1 MQKNMSDAIK
11 MAKIFDFDGDFVS
24 LGSYGSGHIND
35 TYLVSVMRDGE
46 VVPSYILQRI
56 NHNVFPNVD
65 GLMDNMIKVT
75 KYLNKYRSDAV
86 ERQEILT
93 LVPSKDGKF
102 YVRDSVGDYWRATIF
117 VDNSVSFDFPDTP
130 ELFYQSA
137 VAFGRFAKELEEFD
151 ASVLCEVIPDFHN
164 NEARLQ
170 QLYDAVEKDVKGRK
184 AEVEKEIR
192 FACDREEDFKFFNT
206 MLKNG
211 KLPLRVTHNDTKL
224 NNVLFDKTT
233 KKSICVI
240 DLDTVMPGF
249 LGFDFGDAIRFG
261 ANTAAEDEADLS
273 KVEISLEMFEAYA
286 RGFLSVCADAM
297 TENEVKTLPMGAKMM
312 TLECGIRFLADY
324 LNGDTYFKISRP
336 SHNLDRARNHFKL
349 VSSMEAHWSEM
360 ESIIEKVYNEYK
372 KPLD

>member
-1 MQKNMSDAIK
+1 MQKKMSDAIK
-11 MAKIFDFDGDFVS
+11 VAKIFDFDGEFVS

-46 VVPSYILQRI
+46 VIPSYILQRI

-75 KYLNKYRSDAV
+75 KYLNKYRSEAI

-93 LVPSKDGKF
+93 LVPTKDGKF
-102 YVRDSVGDYWRATIF
+102 CIKDEAGYYWRATVF
-117 VDNSVSFDFPDTP
+117 VDNSTSYDFPDTP

-137 VAFGRFAKELEEFD
+137 VAFGKFAKDLEEFD
-151 ASVLCEVIPDFHN
+151 ASVLCEVIPGFHD

-170 QLYDAVEKDVKGRK
+170 QLRTAMENNAAGRIDEVANELEFVKK
-184 AEVEKEIR
+184 
-192 FACDREEDFKFFNT
+192 READFSFFNG
-206 MLKNG
+206 LYRNG
-211 KLPLRVTHNDTKL
+211 ELPLRVTHNDTKL

-261 ANTAAEDEADLS
+261 ANTAAEDETDLS
-273 KVEISLEMFEAYA
+273 KIEISLEMFEAYA
-286 RGFLSVCADAM
+286 KGFLSVCAHKL
-297 TENEVKTLPMGAKMM
+297 TETEVKTLPMAAKMM
-312 TLECGIRFLADY
+312 TFECGIRFLADY

-336 SHNLDRARNHFKL
+336 AHNLDRARNQFKL
-349 VSSMEAHWSEM
+349 VASMEEHWSEM
-360 ESIIEKVYNEYK
+360 ESIIEKVYNQYK
-372 KPLD
+372 

>member
-11 MAKIFDFDGDFVS
+11 VAKIFDFDGEFVS

-56 NHNVFPNVD
+56 NHNVFPNVE

-75 KYLNKYRSDAV
+75 QYLNKNRKASV
-86 ERQEILT
+86 ERNEILT
-93 LVPSKDGKF
+93 LVPTQDGR
-102 YVRDSVGDYWRATIF
+102 YCVRDSVGDYWRATIF
-117 VDNSVSFDFPDTP
+117 VDNSISYDLPDSP

-137 VAFGRFAKELEEFD
+137 VAFGRFAKDLGGFD
-151 ASVLCEVIPDFHN
+151 ASALCEVIPDFHN
-164 NEARLQ
+164 NEARLM
-170 QLYDAVEKDVKGRK
+170 QLRNAVEKDAMGRK

-192 FACDREEDFKFFNT
+192 FAFDREEDFSFFNT

-233 KKSICVI
+233 KKSVCVI

-286 RGFLSVCADAM
+286 EGFISVCADTI
-297 TENEVKTLPMGAKMM
+297 TETEAATLSMGAKMM

-336 SHNLDRARNHFKL
+336 NHNLDRARNHFKL
-349 VSSMEAHWSEM
+349 VSSMEAHWSQM
-360 ESIIEKVYNEYK
+360 ESIIQKVYNKY

>member
-1 MQKNMSDAIK
+1 MQKNMTNAIIA
-11 MAKIFDFDGDFVS
+11 AKIFDLDGEFVS

-46 VVPSYILQRI
+46 VVPAYILQRI

-75 KYLNKYRSDAV
+75 KYLNKYRTEAV
-86 ERQEILT
+86 ERHEILT
-93 LVPSKDGKF
+93 LVPTKEGKYCMKD
-102 YVRDSVGDYWRATIF
+102 SSGDYWRAMLF
-117 VDNSVSFDFPDTP
+117 VDNSISFDIPDTP
-130 ELFYQSA
+130 ELFHQSA
-137 VAFGRFAKELEEFD
+137 VAFGKFAKDLGEFN

-170 QLYDAVEKDVKGRK
+170 QLKDAAAKDVKGRK
-184 AEVEKEIR
+184 AEVEKELE
-192 FACDREEDFKFFNT
+192 FVKKREDDFSFFNN
-206 MLKNG
+206 LHREGN
-211 KLPLRVTHNDTKL
+211 LPLRVTHNDTKL
-224 NNVLFDKTT
+224 NNVLFDKNT

-273 KVEISLEMFEAYA
+273 KVEINLEMFEAYA
-286 RGFLSVCADAM
+286 EGFLSVCADTM
-297 TENEVKTLPMGAKMM
+297 TENEVKTLPMAAKMM
-312 TLECGIRFLADY
+312 TFECGIRFLADY

-336 SHNLDRARNHFKL
+336 TQNLDRARNQFKL
-349 VSSMEAHWSEM
+349 VSSMEAHWDEM
-360 ESIIEKVYNEYK
+360 ESIIQKVYNNY